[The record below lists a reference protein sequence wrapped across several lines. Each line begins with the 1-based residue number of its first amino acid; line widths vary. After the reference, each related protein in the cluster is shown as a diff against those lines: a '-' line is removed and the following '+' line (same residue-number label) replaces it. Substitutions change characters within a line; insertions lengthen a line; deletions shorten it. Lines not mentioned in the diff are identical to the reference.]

1 MKQHFDQAAGQGI
14 EHEPRIGFLR
24 IFPEAHVFLQV
35 FLQDLTVFD
44 REGTAVVINE
54 KRLEVKPVFIKKIL
68 ERIQQMCMGVV
79 RPTILLRDPEG
90 FFQKKKLMLFYGI
103 KNVPDRFEILVEGRT
118 MNAVL
123 KLAANQTE
131 LLKMWDTQKIEK
143 PVSIKLMGFFLFY
156 RRRLLTNWFRMIA
169 IKELYNVTAASVHIE
184 VDIPLF
190 KIRRNGFP
198 DFHFRVKLFHLTPR
212 SITDSFTMHFRTH
225 EQKFQIAPRTIRF
238 MTTPPTFRP
247 SCMMR

>member
-14 EHEPRIGFLR
+14 DHEPGIGLPW
-24 IFPEAHVFLQV
+24 IFPETDVFLQV

-156 RRRLLTNWFRMIA
+156 RRRLFAN
-169 IKELYNVTAASVHIE
+169 
-184 VDIPLF
+184 
-190 KIRRNGFP
+190 
-198 DFHFRVKLFHLTPR
+198 RVNK
-212 SITDSFTMHFRTH
+212 
-225 EQKFQIAPRTIRF
+225 
-238 MTTPPTFRP
+238 
-247 SCMMR
+247 